1 MNIRDFR
8 QAGHWPTLLCA
19 FLYFDVSFMIWVM
32 LGALANS
39 ISGDFPLSPFE
50 KGLMVAVPILGGA
63 VLRLVL
69 GLMTD
74 RLGGR
79 RTALI
84 GMTLTIVPLLL
95 GWLWV
100 DSYAKVLLAGAFLG
114 VAGASFAVALP
125 LASRWYPP
133 RYQGLALGI
142 AGAGNSGT
150 ALATFFGPRVAEM
163 VGWHAVFGLTLLPLV
178 LVFGVFALLAKDSP
192 NQPAPRRLADYAA
205 VLRLKDT
212 WRLCFFYSVT
222 FGGFVGLASFLNI
235 YFHTHYGFG
244 RVQAG
249 TLVTLCVV
257 AGSFVR
263 PIGGYLAD
271 RMGGIALLTMLYVM
285 IGLLMLDLATDP
297 PLLWG
302 VTLFVTV
309 MGLFGLGNGAVFQL
323 VPQRF
328 QREIGVITG
337 IVGAAGGVGGFF
349 LPTLLGAVSQLTGG
363 YGLGFV
369 LLAAVSFSCV
379 IVLFAVSRDW
389 EGVFI
394 ARGGRAAGSPEPE
407 PVPELVPIRVGE
419 S

>member
-1 MNIRDFR
+1 VNIREFR
-8 QAGHWPTLLCA
+8 QAGHWPTLLSA

-39 ISGDFPLSPFE
+39 ISADFQLSPFE

-69 GLMTD
+69 GLLAD
-74 RLGGR
+74 HIGGR

-84 GMTLTIVPLLL
+84 GMCLTVAPLLL

-100 DSYAKVLLAGAFLG
+100 DSFAKLLVVGPLLG

-133 RYQGLALGI
+133 QYQGLALGI

-150 ALATFFGPRVAEM
+150 ALATFFGPRLAEL
-163 VGWHAVFGLTLLPLV
+163 VGWHAVLGMAIAPLAVILGL
-178 LVFGVFALLAKDSP
+178 FALLAQDSP
-192 NQPAPRRLADYAA
+192 NQPPPKRLADYAA
-205 VLRLKDT
+205 VLRLRDT

-222 FGGFVGLASFLNI
+222 FGGFVGMASFLNI
-235 YFHTHYGFG
+235 YFHTHYEFG
-244 RVQAG
+244 RITAG

-257 AGSFVR
+257 AGSFIR
-263 PIGGYLAD
+263 PIGGHLAD
-271 RMGGIALLTMLYVM
+271 RMGGIAMLTILYVI
-285 IGLLMLDLATDP
+285 IGIVMLDLATDP
-297 PLLWG
+297 PMLWG

-328 QREIGVITG
+328 SKEIGVVTG

-349 LPTLLGAVSQLTGG
+349 LPTLFGTVSQLTGG
-363 YGLGFV
+363 YGPAFV
-369 LLAAVSFSCV
+369 LLAGVSFSCV
-379 IVLFAVSRDW
+379 VVLFAVSRDW

-394 ARGGRAAGSPEPE
+394 AKGGRAAGSPEPVPAVPALE
-407 PVPELVPIRVGE
+407 PELAR
-419 S
+419 